1 MPDMSGQWL
10 SDYDSAS
17 SKADE
22 AQAAINERERLMR
35 NGQNSSKVTSLVRRL
50 LNELAMLLQG
60 LEDKLNQ
67 AGNKNHITDAEF
79 RRRQNLVS
87 TLKGRRDDLNSKFS
101 RDDGP
106 RGGMHDNGRGQLFGG
121 RESGDEA
128 RNSRREEPESFR
140 GRDARGIMESQQM
153 VMREQDKGI
162 DRLAASIARQKE
174 MGLKIGN
181 ELEDQNEMLDELGEA
196 MDNTDRRLIHET
208 GHVVQVTEKAKSSGM
223 MCCIVLLILAII
235 GVAAAPI

>member
-1 MPDMSGQWL
+1 MSGKWL
-10 SDYDSAS
+10 SDYDTAS

-22 AQAAINERERLMR
+22 ATAAINERDRLAR
-35 NGQNSSKVTSLVRRL
+35 LGQNTAKATSLVRRL

-60 LEDKLNQ
+60 LEDQLNT
-67 AGNKNHITDAEF
+67 AGNKNHITEAEF
-79 RRRQNLVS
+79 SRRQNMVS
-87 TLKGRRDDLNSKFS
+87 TLKGRRDDLQSKFS

-106 RGGMHDNGRGQLFGG
+106 RGVNDHGRGQLFGG
-121 RESGDEA
+121 RESGDDA
-128 RNSRREEPESFR
+128 RRMRRDEPESFR
-140 GRDARGIMESQQM
+140 GRDVNGIMDAQQM

-162 DRLAASIARQKE
+162 DLLAESIARQKQ
-174 MGLKIGN
+174 MGLRIGN

-196 MDNTDRRLIHET
+196 MDNTDRRLVQET
-208 GHVVQVTEKAKSSGM
+208 GHVVKVTERAKSSGM